1 MENKY
6 DDEEIEEMVELIDDY
21 DVEYDNCERIGC
33 SECSYLEDCYHVAI
47 KRQDSEWVKLI
58 NYGGYDTEEEFWEE
72 LLG

>member
-1 MENKY
+1 MGNKY
-6 DDEEIEEMVELIDDY
+6 DDEDVEEMVELIDAY

-33 SECSYLEDCYHVAI
+33 YKCSYLEDCYHIAI
-47 KRQDSEWVKLI
+47 KRQDSEWAKLI